1 MKFKPKMLF
10 GGLSL
15 VHIIS
20 QRKLDESEG
29 GRTEISLSI
38 LATEVVRLNHSHS
51 ETLPTARS

>member
-1 MKFKPKMLF
+1 MLF

-38 LATEVVRLNHSHS
+38 LATEEVVRLNHSHS
-51 ETLPTARS
+51 ETLPIARS